1 MNGIDTDVCVV
12 GGGPAGL
19 ALALLLL
26 RSGARVAVVERATS
40 LEREYRGEILQPG
53 GLAVLDELGVLDAV
67 RRRGG
72 CELTGF
78 QLCDGKRVLMDID
91 YTRLPGPHNRL
102 LSLPQHHLLAGLLAA
117 CEEFDTFRHLAG
129 HRLRE
134 LVRDGDGAVAGVL
147 AAAVAGAADGGEP
160 VRVDAG
166 LVVAADGRHSKA
178 RRLAGID
185 AGRLD
190 VFEQDVLWFKLHAP
204 GAATGKVRIF
214 RTGGSAAIVHDSHPD
229 RLQIGWCLPHG
240 GYGELAREGLPA
252 VRARLC
258 AALPELAEPI
268 GEQLDSVKRLS
279 LLDVFAGSAERW
291 AADGLLL
298 IGDAA
303 HTLGPLGAQ
312 GINLA
317 LQDAV
322 LAHPVVLRALDSGD
336 AGAEALSAF
345 ERVRRPDIERVLKM
359 QKMQAKGMFAEPNP
373 VADLIRPAVAGLIGR
388 TPVGARITRR
398 IAFGNPGIRVRTDL
412 FAAA

>member
-26 RSGARVAVVERATS
+26 RSGTRVAVVERSKS

-53 GLAVLDELGVLDAV
+53 GLAVLEALGVLDAV

-78 QLCDGKRVLMDID
+78 QLCDRKRVLMDID
-91 YTRLPGPHNRL
+91 YTRLPAPHNRL
-102 LSLPQHHLLAGLLAA
+102 LSLPQHHLLAELLAA
-117 CEEFDTFRHLAG
+117 CEEFDTFRNLSG
-129 HRLRE
+129 HPLRE
-134 LVRDGDGAVAGVL
+134 LVRGRSGAVAGVV
-147 AAAVAGAADGGEP
+147 AAATGGP
-160 VRVDAG
+160 VQVDAK
-166 LVVAADGRHSKA
+166 LVVAADGRYSKA
-178 RRLAGID
+178 RRLARID

-190 VFEQDVLWFKLHAP
+190 LFQQDVLWFKLHAP
-204 GAATGKVRIF
+204 GGATGKVRIF
-214 RTGGSAAIVHDSHPD
+214 RTGGSAVIVHDSHPD
-229 RLQIGWCLPHG
+229 RLQIGWSLPHG
-240 GYGELAREGLPA
+240 SYNELAREGLPA

-258 AALPELAEPI
+258 AALPDQAALIE
-268 GEQLDSVKRLS
+268 EQLDSTKQLT

-322 LAHPVVLRALDSGD
+322 LAHPVVLRALDSGNV
-336 AGAEALSAF
+336 GAEALSAF
-345 ERVRRPDIERVLKM
+345 ERARRPDIERVLKM
-359 QKMQAKGMFAEPNP
+359 QKIQAKGMFAEPNP

-388 TPVGARITRR
+388 TPIGAKITRR
-398 IAFGNPGIRVRTDL
+398 IAFGNPDIRVRTDL